1 MQATESWAGPGNEAT
16 LEHDFYKQYYTVEH
30 DFYKLTTT
38 FYKLTTTIKL
48 LRRNRLLEDVQLQQ
62 IMVGGAEGGVCL
74 ATFRFVALSVDS
86 DGSIPKAASLFE
98 RHLNIDPL
106 SSFES
111 R

>member
-16 LEHDFYKQYYTVEH
+16 LEHDFYKQYSTVEH
-30 DFYKLTTT
+30 D

-48 LRRNRLLEDVQLQQ
+48 LRRNRLLEDMQLQQ